1 MDQEILE
8 LENSI
13 LEAER
18 KFFSQQP
25 FDRVKEQEHWIV
37 I

>member
-18 KFFSQQP
+18 KLLSQQP
-25 FDRVKEQEHWIV
+25 LDRVKEQEHWIV